1 MKDSK
6 PNPANRPHDPG
17 FQRLNSAEQAYAR
30 LFYVA
35 KSKGELEVQ
44 LGSKSKAIQMRMRLY
59 TFRRWCRGE
68 SEKKPE
74 LFPYLSVVMEDLT
87 MTVEPDGR
95 LIIRDHVESPGLKS
109 LIEAAEDALG
119 ELEGEGIDVFAPDE
133 RVEARKQQDSG
144 SQSPD
149 NGGAAAP
156 TTFPEPIPEASESQK
171 RFMEKLQAEAPELY
185 ADNPY
190 YSRNS

>member
-1 MKDSK
+1 MKES
-6 PNPANRPHDPG
+6 NQNRPHDPG

-35 KSKGELEVQ
+35 KSKGELQVP

-59 TFRRWCRGE
+59 TFRRWVRGE

-87 MTVEPDGR
+87 MTVEEGGE

-109 LIEAAEDALG
+109 LVGAAEAALA
-119 ELEGEGIDVFAPDE
+119 ELEGEGVDVFAPDE
-133 RVEARKQQDSG
+133 RAVGQAPGE
-144 SQSPD
+144 SPL
-149 NGGAAAP
+149 AANPQP
-156 TTFPEPIPEASESQK
+156 TPTPDPEVSESQK

-185 ADNPY
+185 GSNPY
-190 YSRNS
+190 YQRES